1 MTRHECTKIE
11 RGALPKRSRTEPGFS
26 KMVSVVVPIYNEE
39 ENIGA
44 FHTTV
49 SKVMDTIQ
57 EAWEIVYV
65 NDGSRDSSLELLLDI
80 QKRDSRVIVVEFSRN
95 FGHQA
100 ALTAGLQ
107 TAKGDCIMLMDGDFQ
122 DPPEVLPRLVEAWKN
137 GAKVV
142 IAERTRRAE
151 KGIRGRLFPL
161 FYKIM
166 GLISDFP
173 IPLNAG
179 IFGLLDRQPAD
190 AIINLQEGNRYLPGL
205 RAWVGYPTAFV
216 YYERADRAAG
226 KPKQTLLKLFKYA
239 MDAIFSFSYKP
250 LRLGLALGS
259 VLLLFAL
266 LMAALTITAGL
277 LHLSS
282 FATSLRTGYAV
293 IFMALLVL
301 GGVQLICTGLMG
313 EYIGRIYDEV
323 RRRPL
328 YLIDK
333 LHQAQTVP
341 QSQALT
347 EAKLAPET
355 LEATVH
361 IQVEEPNALADS
373 PVLSPLD
380 NPAG

>member
-1 MTRHECTKIE
+1 M
-11 RGALPKRSRTEPGFS
+11 L
-26 KMVSVVVPIYNEE
+26 SVVVPIYNEE
-39 ENIGA
+39 ENIVA
-44 FHTTV
+44 FHSALESVLTQVEELTR
-49 SKVMDTIQ
+49 
-57 EAWEIVYV
+57 ENWEVVYV
-65 NDGSRDSSLELLLDI
+65 NDGSRDTSLSLLLEI
-80 QKRDSRVIVVEFSRN
+80 HGRDPRVVVVEFSRN

-100 ALTAGLQ
+100 ALTAGLRV
-107 TAKGDCIMLMDGDFQ
+107 ARGDAIILMDGDFQ
-122 DPPEVLPRLVEAWKN
+122 DPPEVLPGLVAAWKS
-137 GAKVV
+137 GGKVV
-142 IAERTRRAE
+142 IAERASRAE
-151 KGIRGRLFPL
+151 KGLRGKLFPM
-161 FYKIM
+161 FYRIM
-166 GLISDFP
+166 GWISDFP

-179 IFGLLDRQPAD
+179 IFGLLDRQAVD
-190 AIINLQEGNRYLPGL
+190 AINHLREGNRYLPGM
-205 RAWVGYPTAFV
+205 RSWVGFPTAV
-216 YYERADRAAG
+216 VSYDRADRAAG
-226 KPKQTLLKLFKYA
+226 EAKQTLVRLIKYA

-266 LMAALTITAGL
+266 LMAALTIAAGI

-282 FATSLRTGYAV
+282 VATSLRTGYTV

-301 GGVQLICTGLMG
+301 GCVQLICTGLMG

-347 EAKLAPET
+347 ETKLEPEA
-355 LEATVH
+355 LETTVH
-361 IQVEEPNALADS
+361 IQVDTPNPLTDS

>member
-1 MTRHECTKIE
+1 
-11 RGALPKRSRTEPGFS
+11 
-26 KMVSVVVPIYNEE
+26 MVSVVVPIYNEE

-49 SKVMDTIQ
+49 SKVLDTIQ

-65 NDGSRDSSLELLLDI
+65 NDGSRDSSLALLLDI
-80 QKRDSRVIVVEFSRN
+80 QKRDPRVTVVEFSRN

-122 DPPEVLPRLVEAWKN
+122 DPPEVLPRLAEAWKN

-142 IAERTRRAE
+142 IAERTSRAE

-250 LRLGLALGS
+250 LRLGLALGGV
-259 VLLLFAL
+259 VLAISLFLSLVAIGNV
-266 LMAALTITAGL
+266 MFDAKFFGIVPGAGHVGTML
-277 LHLSS
+277 AIL
-282 FATSLRTGYAV
+282 F
-293 IFMALLVL
+293 L
-301 GGVQLICTGLMG
+301 GSIQLICLGLLG

-328 YLIDK
+328 FLVHK
-333 LHQAQTVP
+333 VHRPTAVGETVRRYKP
-341 QSQALT
+341 
-347 EAKLAPET
+347 
-355 LEATVH
+355 ATVLAE
-361 IQVEEPNALADS
+361 VEDS
-373 PVLSPLD
+373 V
-380 NPAG
+380 A

>member
-1 MTRHECTKIE
+1 MLGDI
-11 RGALPKRSRTEPGFS
+11 EPGLG
-26 KMVSVVVPIYNEE
+26 MLSVVVPIYNEE

-49 SKVMDTIQ
+49 SKVMDTIN

-65 NDGSRDSSLELLLDI
+65 NDGSRDSSLSLLLDI
-80 QKRDSRVIVVEFSRN
+80 QKRDSRVTVVEFSRN

-107 TAKGDCIMLMDGDFQ
+107 TAKGDAIMLMDGDFQ
-122 DPPEVLPRLVEAWKN
+122 DPPEVLPRLVDAWKN

-142 IAERTRRAE
+142 IAERTSRAE

-179 IFGLLDRQPAD
+179 IFGLLDRQAAD

-216 YYERADRAAG
+216 YYERANRAAG
-226 KPKQTLLKLFKYA
+226 EPKQTLLKLFKYA

-250 LRLGLALGS
+250 LRLG
-259 VLLLFAL
+259 
-266 LMAALTITAGL
+266 M
-277 LHLSS
+277 
-282 FATSLRTGYAV
+282 
-293 IFMALLVL
+293 VL
-301 GGVQLICTGLMG
+301 GGTVLAVSLFLSMVSIGNVLFHAKYFGVVLGAGHIGTMLAILFLGSIQLICLGLLG

-328 YLIDK
+328 YLVHKIHRYPAAGETVRRYKQDK
-333 LHQAQTVP
+333 V
-341 QSQALT
+341 
-347 EAKLAPET
+347 LA
-355 LEATVH
+355 A
-361 IQVEEPNALADS
+361 VEDS
-373 PVLSPLD
+373 V
-380 NPAG
+380 A